1 VLAHVWDSVTVI
13 VINTSCN
20 ENQVFGEGSGL
31 GVSYQ
36 ASSYTIIKTKTE
48 NQLKRAVTVKMTLQ
62 NGLGRKG
69 VYFVVLIVKHN

>member
-1 VLAHVWDSVTVI
+1 MLAHVWDSVTVI